1 MPPHCC
7 LCCILVVVGTL
18 LWGEKFEFWI
28 PSGRTRNFTGISVLW
43 LSSRDKPLGCSLTL
57 LREDRSLLS
66 CRVQASLFCDG
77 FVVALSE
84 YAVLWHRWL
93 QSRSI
98 DLPSYCPNQSHFF
111 KSDFRWLAQCSDCP
125 ESLSE
130 ELKDDP
136 RHYKWKKGRNL
147 DFSLDTRYLQIS
159 MHFDS

>member
-1 MPPHCC
+1 MPPIAACAVFWWV
-7 LCCILVVVGTL
+7 LALSYEERNLNFESLRAGQGTAL
-18 LWGEKFEFWI
+18 ES
-28 PSGRTRNFTGISVLW
+28 PVLW
-43 LSSRDKPLGCSLTL
+43 MSSRDKPLGCSLTL

-84 YAVLWHRWL
+84 YTVLWHRWL

-111 KSDFRWLAQCSDCP
+111 KSDFRWLAQCSDCS